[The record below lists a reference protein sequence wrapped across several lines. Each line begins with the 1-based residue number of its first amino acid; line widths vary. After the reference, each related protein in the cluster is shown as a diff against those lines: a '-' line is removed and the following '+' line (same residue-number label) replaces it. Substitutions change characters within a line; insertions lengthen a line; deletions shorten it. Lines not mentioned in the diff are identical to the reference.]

1 MAQLAGG
8 EPASPPRHEFT
19 NDVVVNTGT
28 DARTEGS
35 HTTTAADICKEDVGS
50 NCSDQ
55 AEDDELKGGTDDQKF
70 EGRQCDKNV
79 KIIQS
84 PKIEFTCDICGKELK
99 SSKSLME
106 HKFLHS
112 AAHAT
117 FRCPECDKLLATRA
131 TLREHLRW
139 HEGVPRVPCDVCG
152 KLLANEES
160 RRKHVRAVHDKVST
174 VNRLFTS
181 SC

>member
-99 SSKSLME
+99 SSKSNESFYANLNTNSLDSFNYE
-106 HKFLHS
+106 ISNNKNE
-112 AAHAT
+112 AAQ
-117 FRCPECDKLLATRA
+117 
-131 TLREHLRW
+131 
-139 HEGVPRVPCDVCG
+139 
-152 KLLANEES
+152 
-160 RRKHVRAVHDKVST
+160 
-174 VNRLFTS
+174 S
-181 SC
+181 SIN